1 MPVGSKAEERD
12 ALRLRAARSI
22 VPGVV
27 VPSLKQWP
35 KKEEKPEK
43 KHLEQTAKERNP
55 QVPILRRS
63 QAYVD
68 WLMNNAP
75 RDRNEEDDED
85 DNLYDEQFDEN
96 GE

>member
-43 KHLEQTAKERNP
+43 KHLEQAAKERNP

>member
-43 KHLEQTAKERNP
+43 KTLGTGRQGAQSTSANP
-55 QVPILRRS
+55 PNVSSLR
-63 QAYVD
+63 
-68 WLMNNAP
+68 
-75 RDRNEEDDED
+75 
-85 DNLYDEQFDEN
+85 
-96 GE
+96 